1 MRWFGRLS
9 GFEKV
14 RRWGFAAVVVAACAG
29 ALALWGWYA
38 GYNFERISTQD
49 MAIHA
54 DFDTFH
60 RSAQALLAD
69 EDIYETGARLK
80 NLNPPFFTVLM
91 SPFGLMEPGAAYS
104 LFAVIMVLLTTGSL
118 VWITMELRLR
128 SWWAVLAT
136 VTLLLSSPM
145 LATLALGQ
153 IYPLLLLCLVVCWV
167 ADRRDMLRL
176 SGIALGLVVAVK
188 PTLLPLLL
196 WPTMRRRWQAVGA
209 AVATGAAA
217 TLFGVAVAGYENTV
231 AYAKLLLDG
240 SVNAYWDNASI
251 PSLAARLF
259 TENEWAVPLA
269 IAPLMV
275 PVAYFLGLGVLVF
288 TAVRTGRDPELGL
301 WTLVAASL
309 LASPI
314 AWNNY
319 LLLLGPG
326 ILMLVARQRITL
338 AFLLLA
344 LQIIPPQWPLIWDD
358 IDAAWASIPISLY
371 FFSLFLHWLALLPSA
386 KGKTAPRPA
395 EGKMETTV

>member
-1 MRWFGRLS
+1 MS
-9 GFEKV
+9 GLEKA
-14 RRWGFAAVVVAACAG
+14 RRWGFAAVVVAAFVG
-29 ALALWGWYA
+29 AVALWIWYA
-38 GYNFERISTQD
+38 TYNFERVSTQD

-60 RSAQALLAD
+60 RSAQALLND
-69 EDIYETGARLK
+69 RHIYETGARLT
-80 NLNPPFFTVLM
+80 NLNPPFFTILM
-91 SPFGLMEPGAAYS
+91 SPFGLMEPTTAYS
-104 LFAVIMVLLTTGSL
+104 LFEVVMVLLTTASL
-118 VWITMELRLR
+118 VWMTAELRLR
-128 SWWAVLAT
+128 SWWAVLAM
-136 VTLLLSSPM
+136 VVLLLGSPM

-153 IYPLLLLCLVVCWV
+153 IYPLLLLWLVGSWG
-167 ADRRDMLRL
+167 ADRRGMPKL
-176 SGIALGLVVAVK
+176 SGVALGLVVAVK
-188 PTLLPLLL
+188 PTLLPILL
-196 WPTMRRRWQAVGA
+196 WPAMRRHWQAVGA
-209 AVATGAAA
+209 AVAVAAAA
-217 TLFGVAVAGYENTV
+217 TLLGIVVAGYENTL

-240 SVNAYWDNASI
+240 SVSAYWDNASI

-275 PVAYFLGLGVLVF
+275 PLAYFLGLGVLVL
-288 TAVRTGRDPELGL
+288 TAVRAGRDPDLSL
-301 WTLVAASL
+301 WALVAAAL

-319 LLLLGPG
+319 LMLLGPG
-326 ILMLVARQRITL
+326 ILILIARRRVTL

-386 KGKTAPRPA
+386 KSKHNPKSAGATANTA
-395 EGKMETTV
+395 ATDIGH